1 MKTTGIALAA
11 ALALA
16 AGCSGEKKETK
27 PLPPPI
33 SLGPPSSG
41 HGGPTGGG
49 MPHNHPPAGGA
60 APMPAPAPGPNPH
73 AGAQVP
79 DRFKGPEGWQAEAP
93 SSNMR
98 VAQYRIPRAD
108 GDPKDGEVAVFGNI
122 MGTTQANIDRWRG
135 QFSEVVAGKDSLQE
149 VTEGLKGKVTLL
161 DITGKFGGG
170 MGGGMATAHGGGDG
184 DLTRMMAAV
193 IEAPDGT
200 FYVKA
205 MGPPGT
211 MAKWEKTVREFILA
225 SAK

>member
-1 MKTTGIALAA
+1 MRTAGIALAA
-11 ALALA
+11 VALA
-16 AGCSGEKKETK
+16 AGCGGEKQETRT
-27 PLPPPI
+27 PPPPI
-33 SLGPPSSG
+33 SLGPPNS
-41 HGGPTGGG
+41 GGPAAGGG
-49 MPHNHPPAGGA
+49 LPHGHPPAPSPG
-60 APMPAPAPGPNPH
+60 PMPAPAPGPNPH
-73 AGAQVP
+73 AGAPVP
-79 DRFKGPEGWQAEAP
+79 DRFKGPEGWQSETP

-122 MGTTQANIDRWRG
+122 MGSTRANIDRWRG
-135 QFSEVVAGKDSLQE
+135 QFSEVVAGKDSLE
-149 VTEGLKGKVTLL
+149 EISEGLKGKVTLL

-170 MGGGMATAHGGGDG
+170 MAGGMATAHGGGEG
-184 DLTRMMAAV
+184 ELTRMMGAV

-211 MAKWEKTVREFILA
+211 MAKWETSVRDFILK